1 MRARAVRERKR
12 RGPAVSGSRERRGE
26 GAADW
31 AGRALAWAELG
42 SWASCRAGTK
52 GTAGGGEKKSWVEV
66 GRNQVGEVLI
76 CLFFFLLLFPNL
88 FKTHLKILLN
98 HFEFLSSK
106 TLSTKIILQHECTTR
121 LLIL

>member
-1 MRARAVRERKR
+1 MIRDLPKSPTRLRLRWKKNSSADLQARSVRERKR

-76 CLFFFLLLFPNL
+76 CLFFFF
-88 FKTHLKILLN
+88 FYFQTFLK
-98 HFEFLSSK
+98 
-106 TLSTKIILQHECTTR
+106 
-121 LLIL
+121 LI